1 MSRGSNAMDASDLRI
16 FESVARLGGMNRAAS
31 ELNTVQSNVTA
42 RIRTLEQELGIAL
55 FRRTSR
61 GTSLTPAGERL
72 LPFAK
77 KVERLLRDAALAAR
91 DEGEPRGPLVIGS
104 LETTAALRLTPLL
117 SRFTQSFPEVDLSL
131 KTGTTCELVEEVLGG
146 HVEGAFVCGPVDHAE
161 LEQESIYREELVLLT
176 ARRFGTLGAYLA
188 ANDPRIVVLRAGC
201 SYRLILEA
209 WLARRG
215 IVGARLL
222 EFGTLEA
229 IIGCVEAG
237 LGMTLLPRSL
247 IEAIWRGREIAVH
260 SLSGKEAHVDTVF
273 ICRSGSRRSSALDAF
288 LAMARPGLARLQAA
302 E

>member
-1 MSRGSNAMDASDLRI
+1 MDVSDLKI

-42 RIRTLEQELGIAL
+42 RIRALEHELGISL
-55 FRRTSR
+55 FNRSSR
-61 GTSLTPAGERL
+61 GTALTPAGERL
-72 LPFAK
+72 LPYAK
-77 KVERLLRDAALAAR
+77 KVERLLKEAQSAVRD
-91 DEGEPRGPLVIGS
+91 DGDPRGQLVIGS

-117 SRFTQSFPEVDLSL
+117 SRFTQNFPEVDLSL

-146 HVEGAFVCGPVDHAE
+146 RLEGAFVCGPVDHPE
-161 LEQESIYREELVLLT
+161 LEQERMYREELVLLT
-176 ARRFGTLGAYLA
+176 ARRHGTLGAYLE

-209 WLARRG
+209 WLARHG

-237 LGMTLLPRSL
+237 LGMTLLPKSL
-247 IEAIWRGREIAVH
+247 IEALWRDRDIAIH
-260 SLSGKEAHVDTVF
+260 SLSEKEARVDTVF
-273 ICRSGSRRSSALDAF
+273 ICRRDSFGSSAREAF
-288 LAMARPGLARLQAA
+288 LAMARPQLATLQAA